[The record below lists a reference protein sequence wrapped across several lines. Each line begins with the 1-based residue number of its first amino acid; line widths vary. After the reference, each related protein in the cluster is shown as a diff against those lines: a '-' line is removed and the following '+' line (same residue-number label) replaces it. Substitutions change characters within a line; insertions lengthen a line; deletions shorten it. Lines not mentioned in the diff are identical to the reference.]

1 VQFAKALLLI
11 WEEVGEMDPEKSR
24 WEGRMAVMPVKCT
37 IPNGRGLLL
46 AVVASVV
53 VHVATMPYF
62 RELLMPR
69 LPPEEVQVTR
79 VTFVK
84 PKVKIPKPPPPPPP
98 KPKPKPL
105 PKPKLPQP
113 KLVRQIIVPKPL
125 PEVRE
130 APAVDTVIVSVEPPP
145 PEPPP
150 GPFSEKEVDVPPKL
164 LRGPQPAYPSKAL
177 RLGVEADV
185 ILSLVVDEKGE
196 VESIKFEQR
205 ARYGFNEA
213 AFAAAQ
219 RLHFAPAEIKGQP
232 VPVRVRWSYHFR
244 LED

>member
-1 VQFAKALLLI
+1 
-11 WEEVGEMDPEKSR
+11 
-24 WEGRMAVMPVKCT
+24 
-37 IPNGRGLLL
+37 
-46 AVVASVV
+46 
-53 VHVATMPYF
+53 
-62 RELLMPR
+62 
-69 LPPEEVQVTR
+69 
-79 VTFVK
+79 
-84 PKVKIPKPPPPPPP
+84 
-98 KPKPKPL
+98 
-105 PKPKLPQP
+105 LPQP
-113 KLVRQIIVPKPL
+113 KPIQRIIVPKPL

-130 APAVDTVIVSVEPPP
+130 APAVDTVIVSKEPPP

-244 LED
+244 LEN